1 LISVSCSPVFQYR
14 NKNELSQ
21 KLNWQASENRLE
33 LILQNGT
40 HIKPTKVELLSDSL
54 SYQSRDTL
62 ANHTISYDE
71 MKYLQFKNYEK
82 SMFWG
87 GGIGLVLGIL
97 QWNSIASSYEGGSE
111 KTQVPLLV
119 TGIYVGIGTLA
130 GSLIGINE
138 KVTPEKIRKSDT
150 K

>member
-1 LISVSCSPVFQYR
+1 M
-14 NKNELSQ
+14 
-21 KLNWQASENRLE
+21 E
-33 LILQNGT
+33 LILQNGIR
-40 HIKPTKVELLSDSL
+40 IKPMKVTLLSGSL
-54 SYQSRDTL
+54 SYQKGDTL
-62 ANHTISYDE
+62 TNLTISYDE
-71 MKYLQFKNYEK
+71 MKYLQFKNYER

-87 GGIGLVLGIL
+87 GSIGLALGIL

-119 TGIYVGIGTLA
+119 TGIYVGIGTFA

-138 KVTPEKIRKSDT
+138 KVTPEEIQKSDT